1 MQLEANQIRGES
13 MKCKIRKP
21 TSQELEQLKAFL
33 SEEAGQDTAETENLI
48 RNYYFIILEGY
59 ISDCPGYR
67 GKLLF
72 AVYGVPEF
80 HELYGWNGDKLI
92 RIEQDI
98 GIKDY

>member
-13 MKCKIRKP
+13 MKCKIRK
-21 TSQELEQLKAFL
+21 
-33 SEEAGQDTAETENLI
+33 I

>member
-33 SEEAGQDTAETENLI
+33 SEEAGQDTAEAENLI
-48 RNYYFIILEGY
+48 RNYY
-59 ISDCPGYR
+59 
-67 GKLLF
+67 
-72 AVYGVPEF
+72 YGVPEF

-98 GIKDY
+98 GIKDYRNTE